1 MTSNEVPLV
10 FSGLAQRAKLGR
22 LEGTSIGGNWSQWR
36 CLRELN
42 PYSRAEN
49 SKSLPLDESTNFY
62 LFYLMYILYH
72 KFLKKSK
79 IFFGTR
85 GRIRTCDNGVADRGL
100 SPLDDTSKKVQERID
115 RVTSPLI
122 EFSCLPYKFHQNNLY
137 SPLS

>member
-1 MTSNEVPLV
+1 MGRVGIEPTPSGFSDQCSDLISYLPITSNEVPLV

-42 PYSRAEN
+42 PYARAEN

-79 IFFGTR
+79 IFFGAR

-100 SPLDDTSKKVQERID
+100 NLLTTRAKKCR
-115 RVTSPLI
+115 SG
-122 EFSCLPYKFHQNNLY
+122 
-137 SPLS
+137 